1 MPAEAGVP
9 RLSRKLSGST
19 DLFLDFE
26 PEVRDPAAAGL
37 PLRGSQMDATMR
49 GPDGTGKAVSVPEFL
64 AVGQQLTASI

>member
-1 MPAEAGVP
+1 MNVNGET
-9 RLSRKLSGST
+9 L

-49 GPDGTGKAVSVPEFL
+49 GSDGTGKEESVPEFL
-64 AVGQQLTASI
+64 AVGQDLTASI

>member
-1 MPAEAGVP
+1 MNVKGET
-9 RLSRKLSGST
+9 L

-26 PEVRDPAAAGL
+26 PEVREPAAAGL

-49 GPDGTGKAVSVPEFL
+49 GPDGTEKAVSVPEFL